1 MLSKTLSVIGF
12 LVLSFTANAGLIT
25 DTANDSFIDET
36 TGLEW
41 MDFGINNLQTY
52 DYVNSQL
59 DIGGEYEG
67 WRLATEDDVFI
78 MMANAFLGLG
88 ATGEAP
94 NNYGTG
100 QLRVT
105 DGKNKIG
112 SVMSPIFE
120 AMGHNYV
127 LYSGHKYEQLAAYG
141 LFESTKG
148 LGLIEHYEF
157 TGSGRDTAYDDQAQF
172 RTTVN
177 FSWHTDNESPLY
189 STMLIRTDSVT
200 NVPEPS
206 SLAILSAGLFGLFRL
221 RKRRIN

>member
-1 MLSKTLSVIGF
+1 
-12 LVLSFTANAGLIT
+12 
-25 DTANDSFIDET
+25 
-36 TGLEW
+36 
-41 MDFGINNLQTY
+41 
-52 DYVNSQL
+52 
-59 DIGGEYEG
+59 
-67 WRLATEDDVFI
+67 
-78 MMANAFLGLG
+78 MMANSFLGLG

-127 LYSGHKYEQLAAYG
+127 IYSGHKYEQQAAYG

-157 TGSGRDTAYDDQAQF
+157 TGSERDLTYDDQAQF
-172 RTTVN
+172 RTSVD
-177 FSWHTDNESPLY
+177 FSWHTDNTSPLY
-189 STMLIRTDSVT
+189 STMLIRNDIATD
-200 NVPEPS
+200 VPEPS
-206 SLAILSAGLFGLFRL
+206 TVAILSLGLLGLAS
-221 RKRRIN
+221 RKFNKNNS